1 MSEAFLRQRRNL
13 IIISFVILLTF
24 TAGGSITEIN
34 LLGLKFIFT
43 TENTLLSQLKN
54 LLLIIWAYLLF
65 RYILYINDDCKLYM
79 QINDE
84 IKAQEN
90 IYVKK
95 ILAST
100 FFYQRIKKEK
110 NDERLEAVLVDN
122 TYTIKSARTQDI
134 IIEKK
139 LQDMD
144 LVDINIINK
153 IVHYRHII
161 ARIAI
166 IKIYLQYLTDFW
178 FIFWLSIGE
187 VAYLYF
193 PFLQNLLR

>member
-122 TYTIKSARTQDI
+122 TSTIKSARTQDI